1 MKSHQIRV
9 ALYARV
15 STNNGHQNP
24 EAQLLDLRRYA
35 KERGFQ
41 VFQEYVDRLSG
52 AIERRPALD
61 QLMNDAGKKRFDV
74 VLVWRFD
81 RFARSTKHLVESL
94 HSFRHLGIS
103 FISFQENIDTGSPLG
118 EAIFTI
124 ISAISQLERDIIKE
138 RVKSGLRRARE
149 KGTRLGRPR
158 TSVDLRRA
166 KRLQRDGLSLRQ
178 TAAMDVPRSTLS
190 RLLGCPKNPSNFATL
205 NP

>member
-1 MKSHQIRV
+1 MNKKRV

-15 STNNGHQNP
+15 STSNGHQNP

-35 KERGFQ
+35 KERGFK

-52 AIERRPALD
+52 TIEKRPALD
-61 QLMNDAGKKRFDV
+61 KLMEDAGKKRFDA

-94 HSFRHLGIS
+94 HTFRHIGIS

-149 KGTRLGRPR
+149 KGTQLGRPR
-158 TSVDLRRA
+158 VSVDPKKA
-166 KRLQRDGLSLRQ
+166 KRMQKDGLSLRE
-178 TAAMDVPRSTLS
+178 TATAMGVPRSTLS
-190 RLLGCPKNPSNFATL
+190 RLLGCPKNPGNYAVV
-205 NP
+205 NA